1 VVKTSPQIAPRAEAR
16 PHRPAN
22 VALGRMEGLGIALPP
37 FVASKAIGVL
47 VPLLTV
53 WARSGGLGTPPA
65 STFLHAFAQW
75 DGSAYARIAA
85 LGYPS
90 GPLSTAIGNPDYVWA
105 RFPGYP
111 LLVHVVGYVVPQTVA
126 AGMLVS
132 TIGELVALVFL
143 AKLVLGEGRS
153 PADARFACWT
163 LAVFPYAFYMTAV
176 YTEGAFLAFTL
187 ACLYWMR
194 RGHDGRASLA
204 AAGAIFIHVT
214 GVALVPALVVDHLL
228 RRRGRPGWGLVAIA
242 ASLLA
247 LGAFAL
253 WAWLL
258 TGDPLAY
265 VRIVQ
270 SASFNRLFAWPWAGA
285 RTTWDNAVHGQGGN
299 SFIFGMEV
307 IFGVFWLGV
316 VAWMAWWWRRIAP
329 SLTVF
334 AAGAWLLSACVVY
347 WLGMPRLMMTAAPV
361 YLAFVEVTRRRP
373 GVRPLWV
380 GVSAGW
386 MGFLC
391 ALAATGHF
399 VA

>member
-1 VVKTSPQIAPRAEAR
+1 MKTSPPLTPRASAR
-16 PHRPAN
+16 LRRPPAR
-22 VALGRMEGLGIALPP
+22 VSVDRVEGLSIALPP
-37 FVASKAIGVL
+37 FVAGKTIAVL

-53 WARSGGLGTPPA
+53 WARSRGVGTPPA

-75 DGSAYARIAA
+75 DGAAYAQIAA
-85 LGYPS
+85 RGYPA
-90 GPLSTAIGNPDYVWA
+90 GPLSTAIGSPDHLWA

-111 LLVHVVGYVVPQTVA
+111 LLVHVVGYAVPPTVV

-153 PADARFACWT
+153 PADARFACWA
-163 LAVFPYAFYMTAV
+163 LALFPYAFYTTAV
-176 YTEGAFLAFTL
+176 YTEGAFLALAL

-194 RGHDGRASLA
+194 GGHEGRAALA
-204 AAGAIFIHVT
+204 ALGAIFIHVT
-214 GVALVPALVVDHLL
+214 GVALVPALIVEHLM
-228 RRRGRPGWGLVAIA
+228 RRRGRPGWGLVAAA

-265 VRIVQ
+265 IHIAQ
-270 SASFNRLFAWPWAGA
+270 SRSYNRLFAWPWSGA
-285 RTTWDNAVHGQGGN
+285 ASTWSNALGGRGGN

-307 IFGVFWLGV
+307 LFGGLWLGV
-316 VAWMAWWWRRIAP
+316 AGWMAWRWRRIAP

-334 AAGAWLLSACVVY
+334 VAGTWLMSACVIY
-347 WLGMPRLMMTAAPV
+347 WLGMPRLMMTAAPI
-361 YLAFVEVTRRRP
+361 YLAFVEMTRRRP
-373 GVRPLWV
+373 GVRPVWLA
-380 GVSAGW
+380 VSAGW
-386 MGFLC
+386 MGLVC
-391 ALAATGHF
+391 SLAATGQF